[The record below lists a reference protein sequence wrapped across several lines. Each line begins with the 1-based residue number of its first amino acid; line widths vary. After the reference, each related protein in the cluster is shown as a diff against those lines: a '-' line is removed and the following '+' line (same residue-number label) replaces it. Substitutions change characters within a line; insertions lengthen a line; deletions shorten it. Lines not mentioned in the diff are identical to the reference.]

1 MILALVRGPIGRLI
15 LLGLILF
22 ALQVSVFTQIR
33 PFGVVMQVMLAFAAA
48 AGVVGGADR
57 GMIVGFIM
65 GLMFDLGTGGPLGAS
80 ALTFG
85 FGALVASRITSIL
98 IEREWWLS
106 AIFVA
111 LGAAAGEAAV
121 PVLRALIGDPVIL
134 GINTLT
140 NVVVV
145 GVAAGVMSPVLVPL
159 ASWALR
165 ISATP
170 MRVPAAIE

>member
-1 MILALVRGPIGRLI
+1 
-15 LLGLILF
+15 
-22 ALQVSVFTQIR
+22 
-33 PFGVVMQVMLAFAAA
+33 MQVMLAFAAA